1 MDYYRDFDYEY
12 IFQKSTR
19 MVLKAFPKK
28 RFSYPD
34 LPQTVII
41 KIFISENEP
50 SEIQIHQE
58 LSESS
63 PYVLKILDHWRIEN
77 HHFLCMEYCTSG
89 DLHQRLI
96 AQNGIPERWEI
107 ILQNCYQLTLTVDFM
122 HSKQL
127 AHRDI
132 KPLNVYITDQGEY
145 KLADFG
151 EAKRIVNEED
161 YHTIRGTPYYM
172 SPETFNRLRTKE
184 EGKINPYRDDLWG
197 LARTFIE
204 ITLGKLYPQISNFN
218 YDDLQSEIYQE
229 FSKIGYPTEF
239 YQFK

>member
-1 MDYYRDFDYEY
+1 
-12 IFQKSTR
+12 
-19 MVLKAFPKK
+19 
-28 RFSYPD
+28 
-34 LPQTVII
+34 
-41 KIFISENEP
+41 
-50 SEIQIHQE
+50 
-58 LSESS
+58 
-63 PYVLKILDHWRIEN
+63 
-77 HHFLCMEYCTSG
+77 MEYFTSG

-132 KPLNVYITDQGEY
+132 NPLNVYITDQGEY

-151 EAKRIVNEED
+151 VAERIVDCED
-161 YHTIRGTPYYM
+161 YCAITGTPYYM
-172 SPETFNRLRTKE
+172 SLETFNRLRTKE